1 MYASL
6 FQINNDKYNL
16 YEDKYMSNKN
26 NNQEMLFSRV
36 GLNKK
41 MDNNSSKQ
49 KDSYNE
55 SLIILNSS
63 ESQIKDSI
71 KNISL

>member
-6 FQINNDKYNL
+6 FQINNGKYNL

-55 SLIILNSS
+55 SINSS

>member
-26 NNQEMLFSRV
+26 NNHEMLFSRV

-55 SLIILNSS
+55 SLNSS